1 MSCESLQRILIADD
15 DRISRNLLADFL
27 KGDHTVILAKN
38 GIQALERAKNSPS
51 PDIILLDVLM
61 DEMNG
66 YKVLHH
72 LKEDEQTK
80 NIPVIFI
87 TGLDSLD
94 DEEKGLEMGAVDYI
108 TKPFRP
114 AIVKAR
120 VRNHLR
126 YVRNQKLL
134 EKEAHIDVL
143 TELGNRRILNIVFQR
158 EWQRCLRNNR
168 PFSLAVADVDCFK
181 QYNDFYGHGA
191 GDRVLQAIAAV
202 LKSEVKRMSDFCGR
216 YGGEEFVIMMPD
228 TNRVGAKMLLD
239 RIHSKIETLHIA
251 HEKSSVVPWITISI
265 GGMTVIPQADTSPF
279 SLFDEADKLL
289 YEAKRNGRNCVIW
302 HEEMP

>member
-1 MSCESLQRILIADD
+1 MSCESQQRILIADD
-15 DRISRNLLADFL
+15 DHMSRSLLSNFL

-38 GIQALERAKNSPS
+38 GIQALERAKYSPS

-72 LKEDEQTK
+72 LKEDERTK

-143 TELGNRRILNIVFQR
+143 TELGNRRIFNIVFQR

-168 PFSLAVADVDCFK
+168 PFSLAVVDVDCFK
-181 QYNDFYGHGA
+181 QYNDCYGHGA

-202 LKSEVKRMSDFCGR
+202 LKSQVKRASDFK
-216 YGGEEFVIMMPD
+216 
-228 TNRVGAKMLLD
+228 TAA
-239 RIHSKIETLHIA
+239 IA
-251 HEKSSVVPWITISI
+251 
-265 GGMTVIPQADTSPF
+265 
-279 SLFDEADKLL
+279 
-289 YEAKRNGRNCVIW
+289 
-302 HEEMP
+302 